1 MKIEKIKPIP
11 KYLLARIKKIDAEN
25 DTTTPGRTRF
35 YSYLTKNDGELVK
48 ATVAVKNHY
57 KRWLYK
63 QVAVH
68 GLNSDKCFVKDM
80 AFHFLSGYTVGWY
93 EQGAQ
98 TAPRWYEDTEWG
110 YSYDKYFDPF
120 APVVNRE
127 YLDKFPKYKYSA
139 VNLYNGVD
147 VLKYLRFYEKYP
159 QIEYLMK
166 AGLDGYAFSKQ
177 ILQEIGKN
185 KRFAKWL
192 MKNREELS
200 KNKCYIDVIIR
211 SFRTGKSLADLQSYR
226 KYRMQLSKDSDLKEL
241 RTLFKTESEKFV
253 FYLIK
258 QNTNPYSYRDYLY
271 ACNYLGL
278 NMTEDKNRY
287 PHDFKRW
294 HDIRI
299 DEYTTAKAMKD
310 AEERKALYEKFAA
323 VTSKYLGLEYDK
335 KSVYIAVIAQNPPD
349 LIRESE
355 FLHHCVGRM
364 GYDQKFAREESLIF
378 FIRTKEQPDVPFVTI
393 EYSPKQKRVLQCYG
407 YHDSNPD
414 NGVIEFVHKKWLPYS
429 NRKISI
435 LNRNINLASTV
446 VDYNV
451 NVAV

>member
-1 MKIEKIKPIP
+1 MKTSKIKPIP
-11 KYLLARIKKIDAEN
+11 KNIVALIKKADKN
-25 DTTTPGRTRF
+25 NNVNVPGRTRF

-48 ATVAVKNHY
+48 ITVAVRTRY
-57 KRWLYK
+57 KQWMCK

-68 GLNSDKCFVKDM
+68 GLDSDKCFVKDM
-80 AFHFLSGYTVGWY
+80 VFYYISGYQVGWY

-98 TAPRWYEDTEWG
+98 NSPRWYEETEWG
-110 YSYDKYFDPF
+110 NADDRYFDPF
-120 APVVNRE
+120 APIVNRE

-139 VNLYNGVD
+139 VNLYKGVD

-177 ILQEIGKN
+177 ILQGIGKN

-192 MKNREELS
+192 MKNRIELS
-200 KNKCYIDVIIR
+200 LNDYYVDVIMR
-211 SFRTGKSLADLQSYR
+211 AFRTGRSLSELQTIR
-226 KYRMQLSKDSDLKEL
+226 KNRQALRKAVGISEL
-241 RTLFKTESEKFV
+241 RAFFKDDIEKFIA
-253 FYLIK
+253 YLDK
-258 QNTNPYSYRDYLY
+258 QKTNVYSYNDYFR

-278 NMTEDKNRY
+278 NMTEDRNRY

-299 DEYTTAKAMKD
+299 DEYNTAKAMKD

-323 VTSKYLGLEYDK
+323 VASKYLGLEYDK
-335 KSVYIAVIAQNPPD
+335 KSVYIAVIAQNPSD
-349 LIRESE
+349 LLREGE
-355 FLHHCVGRM
+355 LLHHCVGRM

-378 FIRTKEQPDVPFVTI
+378 FIRTKEQPDVPLVTI

-407 YHDSNPD
+407 DHDSKPD
-414 NGVIEFVHKKWLPYS
+414 DNVLEFVNKKWLPYA
-429 NRKISI
+429 NRKIKQ
-435 LNRNINLASTV
+435 LA
-446 VDYNV
+446 
-451 NVAV
+451 A